1 MAQVSFVCKHN
12 EEKISQNKSAQ
23 IADFR
28 KVTSAESRKFLGIAF
43 I

>member
-28 KVTSAESRKFLGIAF
+28 KVTSAESRKFLSIAF